1 MGWVGGRGGA
11 TQDKSGGG
19 GATLSIS
26 PFPRLPL
33 SLFLLH
39 YLRCILAAHLQT
51 TYTSFHSRS
60 PLRPPYPIQMMLVS
74 DMVLAWD
81 EEFRIHL
88 ELFAEDEELLSSEFG
103 AAFKKLT
110 ELGCSWT
117 KA

>member
-1 MGWVGGRGGA
+1 
-11 TQDKSGGG
+11 
-19 GATLSIS
+19 
-26 PFPRLPL
+26 
-33 SLFLLH
+33 
-39 YLRCILAAHLQT
+39 
-51 TYTSFHSRS
+51 
-60 PLRPPYPIQMMLVS
+60 MMLVS